1 MVFVQIMLPKAWVF
15 SRERLYIIEGILGQ
29 VPLCIEEAGENMS
42 IEVNGLILASSH
54 WAEMSRTPYFRVFDL
69 RETSWLK
76 RC

>member
-15 SRERLYIIEGILGQ
+15 SRERLYIFEGILGQ

-42 IEVNGLILASSH
+42 IEVNGLVLAPCH
-54 WAEMSRTPYFRVFDL
+54 RAEMPRTPYFRILYL

-76 RC
+76 RG